1 MIVLL
6 YHKYTIRLI
15 FYWEISVK
23 NWLVVILLFNYK
35 STLKLKWKMW
45 KWANQITVLVVH
57 SIKLCHVAVIP
68 KTMSDTNKNRLI

>member
-6 YHKYTIRLI
+6 YNKYTIRLT
-15 FYWEISVK
+15 FYWEISV
-23 NWLVVILLFNYK
+23 NLVILLFNYK

-45 KWANQITVLVVH
+45 KWANQITVFVVH